1 MNHRLPFS
9 MLPQTQAGR
18 QSSRHGRRLLLVL
31 VLLLAW
37 LPAGGRADGTEQ
49 TEYRVK
55 AAFIYNFAR
64 FITWPELPDAYFN
77 LCVLGSDPLVEQLDA
92 LRNKTVHERALRIMH
107 LNSMTMLDGCQ
118 LVYVGRSFMSRLH
131 DVISLLR
138 EQPVL
143 TVSDIDDFIDGG
155 GIIGLR
161 LIDNRVRFEIN
172 TGAADT
178 ASLSI
183 SSKLLTLATN
193 VRSGE

>member
-1 MNHRLPFS
+1 MNHRSPFS
-9 MLPQTQAGR
+9 MLPQTQAGP
-18 QSSRHGRRLLLVL
+18 QSSWHGRRLLLVL

-37 LPAGGRADGTEQ
+37 LPASGRADNAEQ

-64 FITWPELPDAYFN
+64 FVTWPDLPDAYFN
-77 LCVLGSDPLVEQLDA
+77 LCVLGNDPLVEQLDA
-92 LRNKTVHERALRIMH
+92 LQDKTIHDHALRIMH
-107 LNSMTMLDGCQ
+107 LGSLTMLDGCQ

-143 TVSDIDDFIDGG
+143 TVSDIDDFTAGG

-161 LIDNRVRFEIN
+161 LVDNRVRFEIN

-178 ASLSI
+178 ARLSI

-193 VRSGE
+193 IRSGE